1 VDRREE
7 FGQSQNVVQALYH
20 ATHSFVSPSSCL
32 CAAQNVHT
40 VAGVLKRGLMKLE
53 PCLLPDSTFDTLI
66 GTLDLSPL
74 EMVAQLREAI
84 QTLPSHRLQLLRH
97 VVAFLRQVS
106 LACCLALTDLCPL
119 RVPALVY
126 LPRAHPRDRWPGPE
140 GLQPWSC
147 ALAAAVLT
155 RNGPSLGLSP
165 PFLLRLRF
173 YNRLSLLCCL
183 SSCETFCLFKCG
195 HGENWTDLKIDTSYC
210 IQTIQQEHV
219 TWKPNNRV

>member
-1 VDRREE
+1 VDRRAE
-7 FGQSQNVVQALYH
+7 FGHSQDVIEALYH

-119 RVPALVY
+119 GVPALVH
-126 LPRAHPRDRWPGPE
+126 LARAHPRDRWPGPE

-147 ALAAAVLT
+147 ALAAAALT
-155 RNGPSLGLSP
+155 RSGPSFECPP

-173 YNRLSLLCCL
+173 SRGSRCCVAFRRVRHVVCFNADMVKTGRISKSIHPTVFKQYNNS
-183 SSCETFCLFKCG
+183 
-195 HGENWTDLKIDTSYC
+195 I
-210 IQTIQQEHV
+210 
-219 TWKPNNRV
+219 